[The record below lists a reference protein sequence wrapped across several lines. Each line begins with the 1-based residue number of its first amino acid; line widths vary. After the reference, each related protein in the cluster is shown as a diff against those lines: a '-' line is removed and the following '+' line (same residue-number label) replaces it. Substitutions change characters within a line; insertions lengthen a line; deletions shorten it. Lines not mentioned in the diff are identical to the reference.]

1 MLNATA
7 AASPMG
13 MIDAISASREIFLLR
28 WKETAYRATGI
39 PMMGVKWGRIGQAA
53 TVSNH
58 WMVKTVIGALSR
70 QASGTS
76 TTSPYSHTRANHGL
90 VAT

>member
-1 MLNATA
+1 
-7 AASPMG
+7 MG

-28 WKETAYRATGI
+28 CTETAYTAIGMPTTG
-39 PMMGVKWGRIGQAA
+39 VYRGRTGQAA
-53 TVSNH
+53 TVSTH
-58 WMVKTVIGALSR
+58 WMLKTVTGALSR